1 MNDDTRLRFVEQ
13 YRLAVG
19 IPDARCADKSNTEL
33 ASKIVGFALDA
44 FRREIESESDL
55 KPWPDADWK
64 ESYDTLSR
72 MAREFDKRLKLPV
85 IEQVAI
91 VVGVP
96 AEDLKQGLSR
106 CPHSVAAVLGYDNR
120 SSQLEPDKDRVLG
133 EESAPAELDDAG
145 VLEHVAGVVRKLSS
159 DLDRIPAGLQHIAW
173 GVLATMARHRSD
185 YAKNIEIRSEYGKD
199 IHVVQCR

>member
-1 MNDDTRLRFVEQ
+1 MTDDTRLRFVEQ

-64 ESYDTLSR
+64 ESYDTVSR

-85 IEQVAI
+85 VEQVAI

-106 CPHSVAAVLGYDNR
+106 CPHDVAAVLGYDNR
-120 SSQLEPDKDRVLG
+120 SSQLGLG
-133 EESAPAELDDAG
+133 EDHELNEVDGAG
-145 VLEHVAGVVRKLSS
+145 VLEHVAGEVRKLSA
-159 DLDRIPAGLQHIAW
+159 DLDGLPGDLQRVAW
-173 GVLATMARHRSD
+173 GVLEAMASYMHDARS
-185 YAKNIEIRSEYGKD
+185 
-199 IHVVQCR
+199 